1 MLPAPL
7 RGLFSLECSWLLY
20 VFQNYS
26 FVAKIIEGHENNKLF
41 FGVSLFCRYFCSVN
55 DTKDMDLNFSGI
67 IIGVATFLIIGL
79 FHPLVIKAEYYIG
92 VKSWWL
98 FLLLGVVFSFA
109 SLLAGNLILSI
120 ILGVVAF
127 SSFWGIGEVFQQKKR
142 VEKGWFP
149 ANPKRKNK

>member
-1 MLPAPL
+1 
-7 RGLFSLECSWLLY
+7 
-20 VFQNYS
+20 
-26 FVAKIIEGHENNKLF
+26 
-41 FGVSLFCRYFCSVN
+41 
-55 DTKDMDLNFSGI
+55 MDLNFSGI

-127 SSFWGIGEVFQQKKR
+127 SSFWGIGEVIQQKKR